1 MNPPHYTVLV
11 IDDDTDIL
19 ELIDD
24 ILARA
29 GHQVVAV
36 ASGQDA
42 LTVARSVGPDLI
54 LLDYNMP
61 GMDGLEVLERLKSD
75 AATQRIPVVAL
86 TAATAEQANEL
97 SRAGCIGFIPKPFD
111 PTEFVRLVADFL
123 STTMGRS
130 RRRTRG
136 QYE

>member
-123 STTMGRS
+123 STTVGRS
-130 RRRTRG
+130 RRRTPG

>member
-1 MNPPHYTVLV
+1 MNAPHYTVLV
-11 IDDDTDIL
+11 IDDDTDVL

-61 GMDGLEVLERLKSD
+61 GMDGPEVLERLKSD

>member
-1 MNPPHYTVLV
+1 MNAPHYTVLV
-11 IDDDTDIL
+11 IDDDTDVL